1 MLIET
6 VYTRQQ
12 WMLPGGYA
20 VGDGDCDDEVYVA
33 AARRIDRK
41 TLRKTTG
48 LSVRY
53 HQALQRYCE
62 VSGFF
67 FPP

>member
-1 MLIET
+1 
-6 VYTRQQ
+6 
-12 WMLPGGYA
+12 MLPGGYA